1 MLKKFARYI
10 GNILVLISFYFII
23 KILLENYQK
32 IHIDFTPYTLL
43 VIAIGIVGIWIGT
56 MGISLGWYFQ
66 LKEKYPKITFFTS
79 CFIVCFSQIGKY
91 LPGNVGH
98 FIGRGVMVQHIVSKS
113 DIVYSLFVEN
123 IVLLIVAVAFGT
135 GYLFFIDIDYYFS
148 FGELL
153 LVLLGIV
160 AVAVTGIYLVKKKIA
175 LYHLSPATVAKLF
188 VLAILSTLFGGLVID
203 LLAGLF
209 ETGSNV
215 SYLQYTAGFALAFLA
230 GFVIPG
236 APGGIGIREYSFV
249 LLFQNQLGEGV
260 ALQIIL
266 LFRLISI
273 IGDISV
279 FLAVYLIK
287 KRSFEAIGIR
297 STTKESSAVYS
308 KEKHSKQRVGS

>member
-1 MLKKFARYI
+1 
-10 GNILVLISFYFII
+10 
-23 KILLENYQK
+23 
-32 IHIDFTPYTLL
+32 
-43 VIAIGIVGIWIGT
+43 
-56 MGISLGWYFQ
+56 
-66 LKEKYPKITFFTS
+66 
-79 CFIVCFSQIGKY
+79 
-91 LPGNVGH
+91 
-98 FIGRGVMVQHIVSKS
+98 MVQHIVSKS

-123 IVLLIVAVAFGT
+123 IVLLIVAVAFGI
-135 GYLFFIDIDYYFS
+135 GYLFFVDIEYYFS

-160 AVAVTGIYLVKKKIA
+160 TVAIAGIYLVKKKIA
-175 LYHLSPATVAKLF
+175 LYHLSPSTIAKLF
-188 VLAILSTLFGGLVID
+188 LLATLSTLFGGLVID

-209 ETGSNV
+209 ETGNSV

-249 LLFQNQLGEGV
+249 LLFQEQLGEGV

-287 KRSFEAIGIR
+287 KQSFERIGIKAEQNTSSEE
-297 STTKESSAVYS
+297 STSRKPLGQGA
-308 KEKHSKQRVGS
+308 GS